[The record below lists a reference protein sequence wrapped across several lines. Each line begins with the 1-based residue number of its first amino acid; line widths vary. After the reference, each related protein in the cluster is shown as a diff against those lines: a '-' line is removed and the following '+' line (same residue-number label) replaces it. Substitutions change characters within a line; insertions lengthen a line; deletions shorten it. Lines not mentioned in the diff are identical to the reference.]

1 MPPSEKIKLIDKNN
15 PVLSIRE
22 QCALLQLNRSNLY
35 YERKPIL
42 SDEDILTMNK
52 IDEIYT
58 KRPYYGVPRI
68 TKELNK
74 DIFVANH
81 KRVYRL
87 MGIMGIEAV
96 FPRKNLSK
104 PNITHD
110 VYPYLLSN
118 LTVSYPNHVWG
129 VDITYIRLKGDWLY
143 LFAVLDWFSRYILA
157 WELSDSLSSDF
168 CCQALRHALEIAVP
182 DIHNSDQGS
191 QLTAVDYLSILKSHP
206 EIKISMDHKGRCF
219 DNIFTERLWRTIK
232 YEEVYLKDYQNP
244 REARESLTEYLKFYN
259 EERFHS
265 SLNYKTPAEIYF
277 EKSVK
282 SF

>member
-168 CCQALRHALEIAVP
+168 CCQALRHAQEIAVP